1 MWRLFFIFAKRNQK
15 TFHTQAFT
23 IMKRI
28 IILFFTILLT
38 LNNDFAS
45 AQQVRQIFKILEYP
59 SDKPLE
65 GATCTFYGQ
74 TITSNAKGVA
84 ILNLPSDRKGDFIP
98 RSQWFLDQY
107 VYVGRISAAAMYQF
121 FQSRDTMRLY
131 MVKEADYTA
140 DVLKLFKKHFDFAYK
155 TSAQA
160 LLAYNDSLLLHPSH
174 YEHYAQELMDQAS
187 PMHSQLSKNAWS
199 DAINTLP
206 CNLFCFSPE
215 IQEGVTDILQSG
227 DINRAVAAAKAKIHP
242 DDTTLA
248 NLYRILFYLTL
259 RELELAT
266 QDTQSVLNYKK
277 MLYEQHFSI
286 NSASDYIYALTDEE
300 KYDEAESIARKE
312 KANPHLPVNEFV
324 FHPLPNKYLWKD
336 DDSLR
341 ISANRRTQIIQDVY
355 RRYPSIDI
363 LEYVAQCQFAQC
375 AVYQYL
381 SDTLN
386 ANRSLDSSLNL
397 YTQCME
403 ANHSSAMLRNQQKI
417 SVYTRLL
424 EYIDRGTSKWMDS
437 VQLAL
442 STAIWQAAKENYEMD
457 TDNVFLQLQ
466 YADKCAQYIDM
477 LSGTGASDS
486 LWEAPIRALSVLDDI
501 LVTKYPEVFTVENI
515 TTKSLLLS
523 IDLYQNPGESNIRNS
538 FLKFKEAYSAVNTL
552 YPNIFTT
559 KFFAL
564 ASAVVEIAR
573 DNDYKLLAADAD
585 LFIEELLLHQAQ
597 HDGKSFDLQKAL
609 YFNEQAEEWYELEN
623 YSKSIHYYERANEQF
638 QKVITENPSSWDLF
652 LLNFLQ
658 MGDAYMLQEQ
668 FDEALNTYR
677 KILSYEKQIP
687 ADQTATYTM
696 MKGNAYYFE
705 GDVWGH
711 QGDWTTAEKC
721 YKKAEKFF
729 LKAIQTGESRAS
741 QPLGEMYF
749 MKAIRQYTQGNIQKV
764 YPLIEQSVK
773 YYESAPFEKPLQ
785 RYEQANSILL
795 DYYLEK
801 EDSVHYVNRLRG
813 FSNYYHQ
820 FAEYDTSFANNS
832 IYYTGKYLNINI
844 PPEEEFL
851 YCRNIVTDYER
862 ILPMT
867 GLTLKYLQRKFQLA
881 KAWQE
886 VDSLQQAI
894 DEYKECLSLNT
905 IIYRD
910 TAPDFCLA
918 NETEI
923 HKALIT
929 CFSAMGELYEHEEN
943 LSKEWYDKALEASDT
958 LIQIMEHLRTGNDA
972 EQTYDLAIQYYRN
985 AFLCAQTEWL
995 SVALTQLDKSN
1006 ELLLELYNGHYK
1018 AETEFDIIRNHYLKG
1033 MIAEDMGNT
1042 TLAKEC
1048 FFAASEYAERASD
1061 PNNTAALYY
1070 EVVSNWLRILEVTE
1084 DGQDAVTIAKLK
1096 QLKTMLSK
1104 KLRK

>member
-1 MWRLFFIFAKRNQK
+1 
-15 TFHTQAFT
+15 
-23 IMKRI
+23 MKRTI
-28 IILFFTILLT
+28 TLLFTVLIT
-38 LNNDFAS
+38 ACGSITS
-45 AQQVRQIFKILEYP
+45 AQQVRKIFKILEFP
-59 SDKPLE
+59 SNKPLE
-65 GATCTFYGQ
+65 GASCTYYGQ

-84 ILNLPSDRKGDFIP
+84 VLNLPSDRKGDFIP
-98 RSQWFLDQY
+98 RDRWFLDQY
-107 VYVGRISAAAMYQF
+107 IYIGRISTDDRNQF
-121 FQSRDTMRLY
+121 FQNRDTLRLY
-131 MVKEADYTA
+131 MLKESDYDA
-140 DVLKLFKKHFDFAYK
+140 EVQNLFKNYFDFAYR

-160 LLAYNDSLLLHPSH
+160 LLAYNDSLRLHPYY
-174 YEHYAQELMDQAS
+174 YERYAQALIDQVS
-187 PMHSQLSKNAWS
+187 PGHAQLSKDAYS
-199 DAINTLP
+199 DAISTLP
-206 CNLFCFSPE
+206 CYLYCYSPD

-227 DINRAVAAAKAKIHP
+227 DVNRAVAAAKAKINP
-242 DDTTLA
+242 EDTSPA
-248 NLYRILFYLTL
+248 NLHRILFYMTL
-259 RELELAT
+259 KDLDLAT
-266 QDTQSVLNYKK
+266 QDTQSVLNYSK
-277 MLYEQHFSI
+277 MLYEQHFAI
-286 NSASDYIYALTDEE
+286 NSATEYIFALADEDR
-300 KYDEAESIARKE
+300 YDEAEAIAQKE
-312 KANPHLPVNEFV
+312 KANPHLPFDEYAFY
-324 FHPLPNKYLWKD
+324 PLPSKYLWEED

-341 ISANRRTQIIQDVY
+341 IAINRQTQIFQDVY

-363 LEYVAQCQFAQC
+363 LDYLAWSQTVQCF
-375 AVYQYL
+375 VYQYL

-386 ANRSLDSSLNL
+386 ANKSLDSALASYN
-397 YTQCME
+397 QCLD
-403 ANHSSAMLRNQQKI
+403 ANHSSPMKRNQQKI
-417 SVYTRLL
+417 SLYTKLL
-424 EYIDRGTSKWMDS
+424 KYTNWGISNRMDS
-437 VQLAL
+437 IQLAL
-442 STAIWQAAKENYEMD
+442 GAAIYHAAKENYEMD
-457 TDNVFLQLQ
+457 PDNLFLQLQ
-466 YADKCAQYIDM
+466 YAAKNAQYIDM
-477 LSGTGASDS
+477 LSGMDIYDS
-486 LWEAPIRALSVLDDI
+486 AWTSPIRELSVLNDI
-501 LVTKYPEVFTVENI
+501 LAAKYPEIFTVENI
-515 TTKSLLLS
+515 TTKALLLG
-523 IDLYQNPGESNIRNS
+523 IDMDQNLSEATIRNS
-538 FLKFKEAYSAVNTL
+538 LLKFKDTYSAVNSL
-552 YPNIFTT
+552 YPDIFTS
-559 KFFAL
+559 KFL
-564 ASAVVEIAR
+564 AMVSVVVETAR
-573 DNDYKLLAADAD
+573 DNDYKLLAADAN
-585 LFIEELLLHQAQ
+585 LFLDELLHHSAQ
-597 HDGKSFDLQKAL
+597 YAGKSFDAQKAL
-609 YFNEQAEEWYELEN
+609 YLNDQAEQYYEKEN
-623 YSKSIHYYERANEQF
+623 YPKSIQYYERANEQF
-638 QKVITENPSSWDLF
+638 QKVTAEEPSLWSTF
-652 LLNFLQ
+652 LLNYLQ
-658 MGDAYMLQEQ
+658 MGDAYLHQEK
-668 FDEALNTYR
+668 FDEALNAYR

-711 QGDWTTAEKC
+711 QGDWVTAEKC
-721 YKKAEKFF
+721 YKKAEKLF
-729 LKAIQTGESRAS
+729 LKAIQTSESRAA

-773 YYESAPFEKPLQ
+773 YYESTPFEKPLQ

-795 DYYLEK
+795 DYYQEK
-801 EDSVHYVNRLRG
+801 KDSVHYVNRLRG

-820 FAEYDTSFANNS
+820 FAKYDTSFANNS

-844 PPEEEFL
+844 PHEEELL
-851 YCRNIVTDYER
+851 YSRNIVTDHER

-905 IIYRD
+905 IMYRD

-943 LSKEWYDKALEASDT
+943 LSKEWYEKALEASDT
-958 LIQIMEHLRTGNDA
+958 LIQIMEHLRTGDDA

-985 AFLCAQTEWL
+985 AFLCAQTEWF

-1096 QLKTMLSK
+1096 QLKTTLSK